1 MTLVRRIAREKRRVV
16 LPIAV
21 ALAANLAV
29 VAAAV
34 VPLSRK
40 VDSAAD
46 RAARAADALAQ
57 ARARHQ
63 AAQAVVSGQVRADQE
78 LQKFYREVLPADWTS
93 ARRIT
98 YVRLVQLA
106 QQHGLRQA
114 RTGAEPQADRES
126 ALTRLQ
132 MTMQLTGDYPSIRQF
147 IYDLESAPEFV
158 VLENVALAQGQD
170 ANAPLMLTV
179 EVSTYYWTK
188 RDGE

>member
-1 MTLVRRIAREKRRVV
+1 MTLARRIAREKRRVV

-21 ALAANLAV
+21 ALAANV
-29 VAAAV
+29 VIFAAAV
-34 VPLSRK
+34 LPLSRN
-40 VDSAAD
+40 VDHAAD
-46 RAARAADALAQ
+46 RAARAADSLAQ

-63 AAQAVVSGQVRADQE
+63 AAQAVVSGRARADE
-78 LQKFYREVLPADWTS
+78 DLQKFYREVLPADWTA

-147 IYDLESAPEFV
+147 IYDVESAPEFV

>member
-1 MTLVRRIAREKRRVV
+1 MTLARRIAREKRRVV

-21 ALAANLAV
+21 ALAANV
-29 VAAAV
+29 VIFAAAV
-34 VPLSRK
+34 LPLSRN
-40 VDSAAD
+40 VDNAAD
-46 RAARAADALAQ
+46 RAARAADSLAQ

-63 AAQAVVSGQVRADQE
+63 AAQAVVSGRARADE
-78 LQKFYREVLPADWTS
+78 DLQKFYREVLPADWTA